1 MSIFL
6 ILLAAGESKRL
17 KSSVPKPYITVNKKK
32 LLEHA
37 LNSFRNFRAIK
48 KTVIVYNKKHKKH
61 LNKLNLKN
69 ILKITGGKT
78 RQESTF
84 GALNKIKKMNCKKVL
99 IHDAARPF
107 PSKKIINEI
116 IKKLRT
122 NHAVVPI
129 IKVIDA
135 TKRVKKKIIF
145 KNIKRN
151 SLRFSQ
157 TPQGF
162 TFKKIYEKHK
172 KNINTLFD
180 DDSALF
186 TDDGEKVVSI
196 NGSKTNLKITD
207 KEDLDIFKSLTKGK
221 NYSGIG
227 FDVHRLVIGKKLYLG
242 GIKIPFV
249 LGLKGHSDADPVLH
263 ALIDSLL
270 GACRLGDIG
279 KLFSDKNNKYK
290 NIRSTFL
297 LRKIIELIKSKN
309 FSINNI
315 DINIIAQKPKV
326 KKYSKKMIQ
335 KISSL
340 CEINPNE
347 INNNIDVVIDA
358 KVPGANLIYPI
369 PKKVTNNK
377 FILLIIFGYRG
388 YNLRCYRISFSN

>member
-17 KSSVPKPYITVNKKK
+17 KSSIPKPYITVNNKK

-37 LNSFRNFRAIK
+37 LNSFKDFRSIK
-48 KTVIVYNKKHKKH
+48 KTVIVYNKKHRKH
-61 LNKLNLKN
+61 LNKLNPKN
-69 ILKITGGKT
+69 TLKITGGKT

-84 GALNKIKKMNCKKVL
+84 RALKKIKKMNCEKVL

-107 PSKKIINEI
+107 PSKKIINQI
-116 IKKLRT
+116 IRKLKR

-129 IKVIDA
+129 IKVNDA
-135 TKRVKKKIIF
+135 TKRVEKKIIF

-172 KNINTLFD
+172 KNMNNSFD

-186 TDDGEKVVSI
+186 TNDGEKVVSI
-196 NGSKTNLKITD
+196 NGSKKNLKITD
-207 KEDLDIFKSLTKGK
+207 KEDLDIFKSLIKRK
-221 NYSGIG
+221 SYFGIG
-227 FDVHRLVIGKKLYLG
+227 FDVHRLVKGRKLYLG
-242 GIKIPFV
+242 GIKIPFI

-279 KLFSDKNNKYK
+279 KLFSDKNKKYK
-290 NIRSTFL
+290 NIRSTIL
-297 LRKIIELIKSKN
+297 LKKIIDQINLKN
-309 FSINNI
+309 YSINNI
-315 DINIIAQKPKV
+315 DINIIAQRPKI
-326 KKYSKKMIQ
+326 SKFKNKMIQ
-335 KISSL
+335 SISKICKISSSQINIKGKTTEKL
-340 CEINPNE
+340 GLIGKEKAIACEAITS
-347 INNNIDVVIDA
+347 VV
-358 KVPGANLIYPI
+358 KYV
-369 PKKVTNNK
+369 
-377 FILLIIFGYRG
+377 
-388 YNLRCYRISFSN
+388 